1 MVGHRGRLAR
11 PSGTHCDRE
20 SDNVRTDGLSRRG
33 FLTQAVLGSSAV
45 VGLPW
50 LDALAQAKGKTLTVA
65 IPAGPTTLDPI
76 NAITHDPMV
85 IMRTRVRK
93 PSRM

>member
-1 MVGHRGRLAR
+1 MSQL
-11 PSGTHCDRE
+11 
-20 SDNVRTDGLSRRG
+20 DGLSRRG
-33 FLTQAVLGSSAV
+33 FLTRAVLGSSAV

-85 IMRTRVRK
+85 IMQAVFENLVE
-93 PSRM
+93 